1 MTEPNKWSRPSHGFL
16 TVTKVLLASNILFSS
31 FASKKDA
38 NVANRRTGILFTDG
52 IMSDDLSASQHAA
65 KNLGG
70 SMSDSSL
77 SAGELRRRHGVR
89 DNPKDWGE
97 RAAPGVRGADGDSS
111 GTVVALLG
119 FLVLVVVVAYF
130 LRG

>member
-1 MTEPNKWSRPSHGFL
+1 
-16 TVTKVLLASNILFSS
+16 
-31 FASKKDA
+31 
-38 NVANRRTGILFTDG
+38 
-52 IMSDDLSASQHAA
+52 MSDHLSASQHAA

-89 DNPKDWGE
+89 DNSKNWGE
-97 RAAPGVRGADGDSS
+97 RAAPGVQGAGGDSS